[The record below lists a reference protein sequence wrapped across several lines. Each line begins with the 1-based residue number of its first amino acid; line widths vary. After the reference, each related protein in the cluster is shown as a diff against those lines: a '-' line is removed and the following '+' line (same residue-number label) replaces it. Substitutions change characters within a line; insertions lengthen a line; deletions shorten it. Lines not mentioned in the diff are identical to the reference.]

1 MSIQYIPTF
10 SSEKEFNEYF
20 KRENELCDK
29 YAGEDG
35 ALHFENNAEFEN
47 LMRELMPEFQHI
59 FFYD

>member
-1 MSIQYIPTF
+1 MIEQMPTF
-10 SSEKEFNEYF
+10 ESEEEFTDYF

-29 YAGEDG
+29 CRGEDG
-35 ALHFENNAEFEN
+35 ALHFENNSEFEN